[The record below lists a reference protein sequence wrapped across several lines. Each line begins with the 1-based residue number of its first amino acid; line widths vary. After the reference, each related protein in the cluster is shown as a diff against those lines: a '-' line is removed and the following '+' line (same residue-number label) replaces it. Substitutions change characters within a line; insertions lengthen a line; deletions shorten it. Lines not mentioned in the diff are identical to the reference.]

1 MTIMNNVNDLRE
13 TLFDTMQMLKD
24 GDEKMDLDKA
34 KTIEELAQ
42 VIINSAKVEVDF
54 LKQTGNENGTGF
66 LNAESPKQLG
76 APVPVG
82 FVPYS
87 VKAVGKNGA

>member
-13 TLFDTMQMLKD
+13 ALFETMQMLKV
-24 GDEKMDLDKA
+24 GDERMDLDKA
-34 KTIEELAQ
+34 KVIAELSQ

-66 LNAESPKQLG
+66 LNAETTKQLG
-76 APVPVG
+76 APVPAG

-87 VKAVGKNGA
+87 VKAVGKNGN